1 MTDKVYN
8 SYSRTWRSRGAATAI
23 QYGGGSDGWV
33 VPSTQRLMEDPEGNL
48 ATGALNAFAETHSAT
63 SFDVT
68 IDTGEA
74 LVGGAYLARD
84 TTTTVTLSS
93 STTGQTVYVGWGD
106 SQTDT
111 VIIGK
116 SGAFGAND
124 RKIPIWTFD
133 TDGSGVTSAT
143 DERNLGDYR
152 IAKKDVQLNAGIPSG
167 IITIWSGAISNIP
180 SGWVLCDGN
189 NGTPNLQDRFV
200 VGAGSTYTVDSTGG
214 ASTVTLTTSEM
225 PSHSHGY
232 LSDSDSPVAGT
243 GVSENDNFDNGRSTQ
258 SAGGGSA
265 HENKP
270 PYYAL
275 AYIMKV

>member
-1 MTDKVYN
+1 MTDKVYH
-8 SYSRTWRSRGAATAI
+8 SFGRTYRSRAAATAI
-23 QYGGGSDGWV
+23 QFGGGSDGWI
-33 VPSTQRLMEDPEGNL
+33 VPSSQRLMEDPEGDL
-48 ATGALNAFAETHSAT
+48 ATGSLNAFGESHS
-63 SFDVT
+63 SSSYDVT

-106 SQTDT
+106 SQTDS

-116 SGAFGAND
+116 SGIFGTND
-124 RKIPIWTFD
+124 HKIPIWTFD
-133 TDGSGVTSAT
+133 TDGSGVTTAT
-143 DERNLGDYR
+143 DERNLDDYR
-152 IAKKDVQLNAGIPSG
+152 IAKEHVESTVPSG
-167 IITIWSGAISNIP
+167 LIAIWSGSISNIP
-180 SGWVLCDGN
+180 NGWVLCDGN

-214 ASTVTLTTSEM
+214 QSTVQLTVDEM
-225 PSHSHGY
+225 PSHAHGY
-232 LSDSDSPVAGT
+232 TKPTEGQGGSSA
-243 GVSENDNFDNGRSTQ
+243 NFATTSSATTD
-258 SAGGGSA
+258 SAGGDSA